1 MPLSPPTRVKQAASL
16 TRRTL
21 LLMAMIVTILLSVA
35 MLLNLRRGQERLRE
49 QLATR
54 ATLLA
59 SIQAKA
65 ISPALWDFSADT
77 VGAMVAALTSDPDF
91 RFVQVTA
98 ADGKVVVAR
107 GDAATTDTIAQRV
120 DITYLDK
127 GKVNLIGRLTLRLS
141 TARLQQA
148 MRNELWSSIG
158 ALGVILVVLL
168 TALYGALR
176 LIARPLG
183 QMTGMMTRLA
193 AGDTEV
199 EVPALNRRDEIGAMA
214 RAVGVFKA
222 NAIERARLVA
232 AQTELERRTAE
243 ERQATRD
250 GLAAAFESTVRSV
263 VTTVSQSSRTLRKT
277 AGEMKSLAATTEQAA
292 RAVSGAATENQ
303 GSVQTVATAAE
314 QLSASIGEIAGQVSR
329 ASDVARQA
337 AVEAQQSEGAV
348 QALTEAAQEIG
359 EVVALIA
366 GIAQKTNML
375 ALNATIEAARAGEA
389 GKGFAVVASEV
400 KELAKQTAKATQD
413 ISGRVTAIHTGTQ
426 RSLTA
431 IQRIGQTVAQTEEI
445 ATVIAGAVQQQ
456 NAATH
461 KIARN
466 VHVVADGTGR
476 ITSNIADVEATMHRT
491 GEAAMAVDSAA
502 AALGAEFAQ
511 LEQEVAGFI
520 GRIRAA

>member
-120 DITYLDK
+120 NITYLDK

-222 NAIERARLVA
+222 NAIEQTGWSRRRPSSNAARRRNARRRA
-232 AQTELERRTAE
+232 
-243 ERQATRD
+243 
-250 GLAAAFESTVRSV
+250 
-263 VTTVSQSSRTLRKT
+263 TVSRRRSR
-277 AGEMKSLAATTEQAA
+277 AP
-292 RAVSGAATENQ
+292 SGAWSPPYRNRRERC
-303 GSVQTVATAAE
+303 GKPP
-314 QLSASIGEIAGQVSR
+314 
-329 ASDVARQA
+329 AR
-337 AVEAQQSEGAV
+337 
-348 QALTEAAQEIG
+348 
-359 EVVALIA
+359 
-366 GIAQKTNML
+366 
-375 ALNATIEAARAGEA
+375 
-389 GKGFAVVASEV
+389 
-400 KELAKQTAKATQD
+400 
-413 ISGRVTAIHTGTQ
+413 
-426 RSLTA
+426 
-431 IQRIGQTVAQTEEI
+431 
-445 ATVIAGAVQQQ
+445 
-456 NAATH
+456 
-461 KIARN
+461 
-466 VHVVADGTGR
+466 
-476 ITSNIADVEATMHRT
+476 
-491 GEAAMAVDSAA
+491 
-502 AALGAEFAQ
+502 
-511 LEQEVAGFI
+511 
-520 GRIRAA
+520 